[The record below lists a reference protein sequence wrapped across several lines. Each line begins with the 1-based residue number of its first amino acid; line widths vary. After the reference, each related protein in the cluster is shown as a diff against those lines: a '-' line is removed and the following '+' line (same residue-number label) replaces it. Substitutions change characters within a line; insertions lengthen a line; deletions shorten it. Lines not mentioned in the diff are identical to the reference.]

1 MLLKTE
7 AVAFF
12 NPDLNMLGVC
22 TLYLCLLSISFTING
37 ELVGEI
43 PFEELHFNQSV
54 LYILDVID
62 IREFKVSR
70 R

>member
-1 MLLKTE
+1 
-7 AVAFF
+7 
-12 NPDLNMLGVC
+12 MLGVC
-22 TLYLCLLSISFTING
+22 NLYLCLLSISFAING